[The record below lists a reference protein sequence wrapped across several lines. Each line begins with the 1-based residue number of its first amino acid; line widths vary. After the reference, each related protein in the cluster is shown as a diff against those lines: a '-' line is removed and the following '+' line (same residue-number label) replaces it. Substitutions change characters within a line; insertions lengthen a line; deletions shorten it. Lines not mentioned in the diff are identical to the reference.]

1 MFVNENFAYRK
12 YSQDVKSSIYF
23 SFEAKYLFICISV
36 PCTSKIKDNKQH

>member
-12 YSQDVKSSIYF
+12 YCQDVKSSIYF